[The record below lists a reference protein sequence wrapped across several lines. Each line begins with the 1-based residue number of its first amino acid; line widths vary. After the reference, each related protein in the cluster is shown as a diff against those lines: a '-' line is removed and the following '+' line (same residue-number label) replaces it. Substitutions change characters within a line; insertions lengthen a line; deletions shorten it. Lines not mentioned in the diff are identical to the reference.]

1 MNGHQAL
8 REVVIVS
15 AVGATPSLSL
25 NTTAEHA
32 SRLIA
37 ISSIMPC
44 HPSRRVLFFAVICLM
59 DTNYYHWI
67 TLASLE
73 LVSLGCN
80 RNELQSAHSMEH

>member
-37 ISSIMPC
+37 ISFDHLIHLS
-44 HPSRRVLFFAVICLM
+44 
-59 DTNYYHWI
+59 
-67 TLASLE
+67 LALHLDAS
-73 LVSLGCN
+73 
-80 RNELQSAHSMEH
+80 